1 MEPASHYRAQAE
13 HFRRL
18 AERTWQ
24 VSLEDFLRILATN
37 YDEVAEDL
45 EVGAA
50 EIRHA
55 DLVRD

>member
-13 HFRRL
+13 HLRRL

-24 VSLEDFLRILATN
+24 VSLEDFLRILAKD
-37 YDEVAEDL
+37 YEEVAEDL
-45 EVGAA
+45 EAGAV

-55 DLVRD
+55 DLLRD